1 MLLNYPYT
9 NYKIDSMEPKNTVL
23 LFKDKQIRILLAI
36 LKQEKQP
43 YISDLAKITGVTY
56 IHTSRF
62 LSSCEKLGLISYERH
77 GKIKTIFL
85 TPKGK
90 EITLQIQSIIEKL
103 KIEEKKS
110 NN

>member
-1 MLLNYPYT
+1 MLLDYS
-9 NYKIDSMEPKNTVL
+9 YKICKIDIMNEKSGIL

-56 IHTSRF
+56 VHTSRF
-62 LSSCEKLGLISYERH
+62 LSSCERLGLISYERH

-90 EITLQIQSIIEKL
+90 EITIQIQNIIEKL
-103 KIEEKKS
+103 KIEEKENKQ
-110 NN
+110 

>member
-1 MLLNYPYT
+1 M
-9 NYKIDSMEPKNTVL
+9 DSKNGIL

-56 IHTSRF
+56 VHTSRF
-62 LSSCEKLGLISYERH
+62 LASCEKLGLISYERH
-77 GKIKTIFL
+77 GKIKTISL

-90 EITLQIQSIIEKL
+90 GIALQIQDIIEKL
-103 KIEEKKS
+103 KVEEKEKEE
-110 NN
+110 